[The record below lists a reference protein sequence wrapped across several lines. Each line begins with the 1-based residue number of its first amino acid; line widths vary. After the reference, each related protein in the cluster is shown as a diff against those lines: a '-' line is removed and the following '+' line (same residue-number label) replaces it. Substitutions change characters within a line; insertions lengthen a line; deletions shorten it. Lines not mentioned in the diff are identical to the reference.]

1 MAPAGNWRD
10 APETTY
16 DGGTDMSE
24 PATPNAAV
32 AVVTSD
38 RFVDHVTPPGHPERP
53 ARAEAMQA
61 VAALWRDRGGRV
73 IVPRAATPDELGRA
87 HDPRYVEAVA
97 ATAGRSVALDP
108 DTCTSPESYE
118 VARLAAGAAVAAT
131 EWAMGRLEPVGRVGY
146 AFARPPGHHAERDRA
161 MGFCLFNN
169 IAVAAAHALAL
180 GAGRVAI
187 VDYDVH
193 HGNGT
198 QHIFSRDPRVLY
210 VSTHQYPYYPG
221 TGAAGEVG
229 EGDGAGF
236 TLNVPLEAGATDAD
250 YARVFDVAVLP
261 VLRRFAPEL
270 LFVSA
275 GFDADARDPLAGM
288 RMSTRGFARLTRDLR
303 DVAEGCCGGRMVLV
317 AEGGYDLRA
326 LAEGLATSLD
336 VAAGTDDGREAPDA
350 GEGGAGPAGG
360 TRRAD
365 EALRTVRAAQRPF
378 WGEL

>member
-1 MAPAGNWRD
+1 
-10 APETTY
+10 
-16 DGGTDMSE
+16 MSE
-24 PATPNAAV
+24 TARPNASV

-53 ARAEAMQA
+53 ERAEAMQT
-61 VAALWRDRGGRV
+61 VARLWHERGGRL
-73 IVPRAATPDELGRA
+73 IVPRAATVEELARV
-87 HDPRYVEAVA
+87 HDSRYLEAVA

-108 DTCTSPESYE
+108 DTCTSPESHD
-118 VARLAAGAAVAAT
+118 VALLAAGAAVVAT
-131 EWAMGRLEPVGRVGY
+131 EWAMGRTEPTGRVGY
-146 AFARPPGHHAERDRA
+146 AMARPPGHHAERDRA
-161 MGFCLFNN
+161 MGFCLYNN
-169 IAVAAAHALAL
+169 VAVAAAHALAL
-180 GAGRVAI
+180 GANRVAV

-198 QHIFSRDPRVLY
+198 QHIFDRDPRVLY

-229 EGDGAGF
+229 EGEGAGF

-250 YARVFDVAVLP
+250 YDRVFTGAVLP
-261 VLRRFAPEL
+261 VLRRFDPEL

-288 RMSTRGFARLTRDLR
+288 RMSTAGFARLTRHLR
-303 DVAEGCCGGRMVLV
+303 ELAAGCCGGRMVLV

-326 LAEGLATSLD
+326 LAEGLAASLD
-336 VAAGTDDGREAPDA
+336 VVAGTEADPPPTGAAAPPA
-350 GEGGAGPAGG
+350 GE

-365 EALRTVRAAQRPF
+365 EALQAVRAAQQPY
-378 WGEL
+378 WGAL